1 MRSLGDERF
10 GTMKLKGSSAASTQ
24 LHQRARSS
32 PPGSIEMPS
41 ELPRSDPTSR
51 LWPELGRSRSG
62 FCSIASAVIPASP
75 TRPRMDHSSDRE
87 VVMTFLMLVL
97 VIAGPSLVGSL
108 AIQVSKLFQR
118 MSGSK
123 ADKVT
128 MCTPTNSA
136 ILAII

>member
-1 MRSLGDERF
+1 
-10 GTMKLKGSSAASTQ
+10 
-24 LHQRARSS
+24 
-32 PPGSIEMPS
+32 
-41 ELPRSDPTSR
+41 
-51 LWPELGRSRSG
+51 
-62 FCSIASAVIPASP
+62 
-75 TRPRMDHSSDRE
+75 MDHSSDRE

>member
-1 MRSLGDERF
+1 
-10 GTMKLKGSSAASTQ
+10 
-24 LHQRARSS
+24 
-32 PPGSIEMPS
+32 
-41 ELPRSDPTSR
+41 
-51 LWPELGRSRSG
+51 
-62 FCSIASAVIPASP
+62 
-75 TRPRMDHSSDRE
+75 
-87 VVMTFLMLVL
+87 MTFLMLVL